1 MENKNFADLIT
12 RSFLDWQL
20 KAGVRKSIQQYADYL
35 DVPQSSLSNWMAGKY
50 VPKDALNINKLF
62 DKIGPEVFDALELE
76 RPLFAR
82 EELYQDIRDLAHEI
96 HELPEEYR
104 QPVRNILLDVLH
116 QAIKDTKK
124 YDLLPKPERLSD
136 ISDEDLKSAA
146 DSIKQV
152 IEKMEGDDEREK
164 TD

>member
-1 MENKNFADLIT
+1 MENKLFTELIT

-20 KAGVRKSIQQYADYL
+20 KAGLRKSVQQYADYL
-35 DVPQSSLSNWMAGKY
+35 DVPQSSLSNWMTGKY

-62 DKIGPEVFDALELE
+62 DKIGPEVFDALGLE

-104 QPVRNILLDVLH
+104 TPVRNILLDVLH
-116 QAIKDTKK
+116 QAIKDANKT
-124 YDLLPKPERLSD
+124 DLLPKPERLSD
-136 ISDEDLKSAA
+136 ISDENLKSAA
-146 DSIKQV
+146 DAIRKKISENKT
-152 IEKMEGDDEREK
+152 EGD
-164 TD
+164 